1 MVTFLFYILF
11 FFIAAYTERSELA
24 CLSDAAI
31 LIFSVQTKLVKPKAM
46 EPLTPVALRGPVP
59 IPPQRANKAANAVSS
74 GINQTKL
81 TSAVPPN
88 VINSLSGPEPGNVMS
103 ICSC

>member
-1 MVTFLFYILF
+1 
-11 FFIAAYTERSELA
+11 
-24 CLSDAAI
+24 
-31 LIFSVQTKLVKPKAM
+31 M
-46 EPLTPVALRGPVP
+46 EPFTPVALRGPVP

-88 VINSLSGPEPGNVMS
+88 VINSLSGPQTKPGNVMS
-103 ICSC
+103 IGSC